1 MLAAFYN
8 DEQSKLAPLFNN
20 KKMNTYKETLHDLTW
35 AELLLQMRSI
45 LERDAK
51 SLESNVSYYM
61 KLFNDPNSDKHQL
74 NKLFEKLQLDK
85 LRYACISEVFIRLE
99 ESNYKMM
106 IMSLESCI
114 QQETELQNKTP
125 KDWVASVRF
134 DNGLI
139 KVYFMALSY
148 FQ

>member
-1 MLAAFYN
+1 
-8 DEQSKLAPLFNN
+8 
-20 KKMNTYKETLHDLTW
+20 MNTYKETLHNLTW
-35 AELLLQMRSI
+35 TELLLQLRSI

-114 QQETELQNKTP
+114 KQETELQNKTP
-125 KDWVASVRF
+125 KDWVATVRF
-134 DNGLI
+134 ENGQI

-148 FQ
+148 YQ

>member
-1 MLAAFYN
+1 M
-8 DEQSKLAPLFNN
+8 EQ
-20 KKMNTYKETLHDLTW
+20 YKETLHDLTW
-35 AELLLQMRSI
+35 PELLQQVSVI
-45 LERDAK
+45 LARDAK
-51 SLESNVSYYM
+51 TLESNVSYYM
-61 KLFNDPNSDKHQL
+61 KLFNDTNSDKAQL

-114 QQETELQNKTP
+114 KQETELQNKTP
-125 KDWVASVRF
+125 KDWVATVRF
-134 DNGLI
+134 ENGQI

-148 FQ
+148 YQ

>member
-1 MLAAFYN
+1 
-8 DEQSKLAPLFNN
+8 
-20 KKMNTYKETLHDLTW
+20 MNTYKETLHNLTW
-35 AELLLQMRSI
+35 TELLLQMRSI

-51 SLESNVSYYM
+51 SLESNVSYYL

-85 LRYACISEVFIRLE
+85 LRHACISEVFIRLE

-114 QQETELQNKTP
+114 KQETELQNKTP
-125 KDWVASVRF
+125 KDWVATVRF
-134 DNGLI
+134 ENGQI

-148 FQ
+148 YQ

>member
-1 MLAAFYN
+1 
-8 DEQSKLAPLFNN
+8 
-20 KKMNTYKETLHDLTW
+20 MNTYKETLHNLTW
-35 AELLLQMRSI
+35 TELLLQMRSI

-51 SLESNVSYYM
+51 SLESNVSYYL

-114 QQETELQNKTP
+114 KQETELQNKTP
-125 KDWVASVRF
+125 KDWVATVRF
-134 DNGLI
+134 ENGQI

-148 FQ
+148 YQ